1 MALPDRSLTVHG
13 TVLTDGHESTAT
25 TVEIVD
31 GRIASV
37 TTSASADGA
46 DIVVDGWIV
55 PGLIDLQINGAG
67 GIDLTSDTRPDD
79 ALGAVARILPRH
91 GVTAFCPTV
100 ISSPP
105 ATLLERLGPYQ
116 SREHV
121 DGAASLGAHL
131 EGPFLSTAHRGAHD
145 AKSLRAP
152 DEREIES
159 WLSVSRPSIVTIAPE
174 LPNALKAIRRLA
186 AAGTIVSLG
195 HSGADMETA
204 RSALA
209 AGASMG
215 THLFN
220 GMPPLHHRSPGLAGA
235 LLSSTATVGLIC
247 DGVHVHPMITEL
259 VIRVAGIARVALVS
273 DAVAP
278 AGLAT
283 AQAAALA
290 GVRRP
295 DSTLVGSAVLLDECL
310 RKVRSAL
317 TWLTP
322 AQVVLMATGTPA
334 AALGERVASRK
345 GRIASGYDAD
355 LTIFDADWLVM
366 MTIVGGRVVF
376 RRTDR

>member
-1 MALPDRSLTVHG
+1 
-13 TVLTDGHESTAT
+13 
-25 TVEIVD
+25 
-31 GRIASV
+31 
-37 TTSASADGA
+37 
-46 DIVVDGWIV
+46 
-55 PGLIDLQINGAG
+55 
-67 GIDLTSDTRPDD
+67 
-79 ALGAVARILPRH
+79 
-91 GVTAFCPTV
+91 
-100 ISSPP
+100 
-105 ATLLERLGPYQ
+105 
-116 SREHV
+116 
-121 DGAASLGAHL
+121 
-131 EGPFLSTAHRGAHD
+131 
-145 AKSLRAP
+145 
-152 DEREIES
+152 
-159 WLSVSRPSIVTIAPE
+159 
-174 LPNALKAIRRLA
+174 
-186 AAGTIVSLG
+186 
-195 HSGADMETA
+195 META

-334 AALGERVASRK
+334 AALGQRVASRK

-355 LTIFDADWLVM
+355 LTIFDADWEVM